1 MLGTQPF
8 VTEEQALPFTQ
19 KNFKHRTKH
28 ELNIKE
34 DKQNIKKSGI
44 KYL

>member
-8 VTEEQALPFTQ
+8 VTEEQALPCTQ
-19 KNFKHRTKH
+19 KNFTHGTEH
-28 ELNIKE
+28 EFHIKE
-34 DKQNIKKSGI
+34 DEQNIKKSGI

>member
-1 MLGTQPF
+1 MLGTQLF

-19 KNFKHRTKH
+19 NFIHRIKH
-28 ELNIKE
+28 EFHIKE